1 MPTRSGPPAH
11 QNREA
16 WIPNRADKQ
25 NTLKKVVEALPN
37 QGVCQR
43 CYEQIEWKKQ
53 YGKYK
58 PLKQP
63 AKCVGC
69 GRRNVEHSYHTL
81 CKSCARDRNAC
92 AKCAIQAPKPPE
104 RASDSEAL
112 ERLPSADELAEMN
125 ERQRRS
131 ALRKVEKA
139 KAARKQRERD
149 AAEAAAAAAEG
160 GASPASFTELGAAV
174 GQPVAG
180 SNDDD
185 GCSDSDGGDDD
196 VLGGDGHQEMGR
208 AGAGSASST
217 QSAMMSTSAPP
228 RAQGRAHLAQA
239 GPADEEEDED
249 AAAVAA
255 VEAEAVTESDDEDE
269 DEEGGAAEDA
279 HANDADGNEEED
291 EEDEDEDEEDDDDDG
306 DETLQEQRELLA
318 HSAGS
323 AALVLQ
329 GYDWIGPHHFTVAE
343 AGFDALCDRLADKGG
358 GSAAAADAMTDRVAA
373 IAQRPLP
380 DGTTPGADGSLDGT
394 EAATLAMLLEIES
407 YATCLPA
414 SFNADSS
421 EAERQARALLHQHR
435 KARPC

>member
-149 AAEAAAAAAEG
+149 AAEAAGAIPWYGIRQNQLMKWLKAQEARQLFTTPQSKRVTMPFDLPAEPLRNVQLDSLDM
-160 GASPASFTELGAAV
+160 GAY
-174 GQPVAG
+174 AG
-180 SNDDD
+180 R
-185 GCSDSDGGDDD
+185 G
-196 VLGGDGHQEMGR
+196 V
-208 AGAGSASST
+208 
-217 QSAMMSTSAPP
+217 
-228 RAQGRAHLAQA
+228 
-239 GPADEEEDED
+239 
-249 AAAVAA
+249 
-255 VEAEAVTESDDEDE
+255 
-269 DEEGGAAEDA
+269 
-279 HANDADGNEEED
+279 
-291 EEDEDEDEEDDDDDG
+291 
-306 DETLQEQRELLA
+306 QREQWVQVA
-318 HSAGS
+318 DWC
-323 AALVLQ
+323 LV
-329 GYDWIGPHHFTVAE
+329 
-343 AGFDALCDRLADKGG
+343 GG
-358 GSAAAADAMTDRVAA
+358 R
-373 IAQRPLP
+373 
-380 DGTTPGADGSLDGT
+380 
-394 EAATLAMLLEIES
+394 
-407 YATCLPA
+407 
-414 SFNADSS
+414 
-421 EAERQARALLHQHR
+421 
-435 KARPC
+435 